1 MLNASNKLLAFA
13 RLNCRKGRFNMSIS
27 TIKSADKIKLL
38 DQMLEDI
45 AGDEFDEYE
54 STDNTVKG
62 NNKHYTDMQEL
73 EIIELMH

>member
-1 MLNASNKLLAFA
+1 
-13 RLNCRKGRFNMSIS
+13 MSIS

-54 STDNTVKG
+54 STDNTVKD

-73 EIIELMH
+73 EIIELMHQW

>member
-1 MLNASNKLLAFA
+1 
-13 RLNCRKGRFNMSIS
+13 MSIS

-54 STDNTVKG
+54 STDNNVKG

-73 EIIELMH
+73 DIIELMH